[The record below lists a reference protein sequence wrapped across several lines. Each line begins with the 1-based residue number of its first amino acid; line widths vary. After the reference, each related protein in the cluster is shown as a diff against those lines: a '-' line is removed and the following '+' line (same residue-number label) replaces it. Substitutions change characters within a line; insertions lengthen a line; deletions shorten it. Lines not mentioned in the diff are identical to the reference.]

1 MSESLHEALQALPS
15 SSLTTRLLG
24 GLDFVVPGEWK
35 NITRFDELITEVT
48 GETDEALIQQIGA
61 KALELFAD
69 DANGYQRALS
79 IYRAVDKASM
89 AAGMATLAAK
99 AGEGGGFF
107 GNILATLTPKAE
119 TTQALDAVA
128 KLVAE
133 LTAFCAI
140 NGLPGDSVA
149 DFAKALVVAEKEDK
163 MRLAAWVVCDCMLP
177 LGPDFVQKLSG
188 AIDSAAD
195 SSLFKTAMQWLPA
208 GATDKAGIVKAALTA
223 ASGSAGALVAKSGLT
238 PATIAD
244 KLKGIVDGAEGKLD
258 VMAAIIDTTTSVFAH
273 TGTQTVARR
282 VITRAYNEL

>member
-1 MSESLHEALQALPS
+1 MSESLHEALQSLPS
-15 SSLTTRLLG
+15 SSLTTRLLST
-24 GLDFVVPGEWK
+24 LDFVVPGEWK
-35 NITRFDELITEVT
+35 NITAFDAMIKEVT

-61 KALELFAD
+61 KALELYAD
-69 DANGYQRALS
+69 EANGYQRALS

-133 LTAFCAI
+133 LAAFCSL
-140 NGLPGDSVA
+140 NGLPGDSVG
-149 DFAKALVVAEKEDK
+149 DFAKALIAAEKEDK
-163 MRLAAWVVCDCMLP
+163 MRLASWVVCDCMLP

-188 AIDSAAD
+188 AIDSAAN
-195 SSLFKTAMQWLPA
+195 SSAFQTVTQWLPA
-208 GATDKAGIVKAALTA
+208 GAADKAGR
-223 ASGSAGALVAKSGLT
+223 AGTLVASSGLT
-238 PATIAD
+238 PAAIAD
-244 KLKGIVDGAEGKLD
+244 KLKSLVDGAEGKMD

>member
-1 MSESLHEALQALPS
+1 MSESLHEALQSLPS
-15 SSLTTRLLG
+15 SSLTTRLLST
-24 GLDFVVPGEWK
+24 LDFVVPGEWK
-35 NITRFDELITEVT
+35 NITAFDAMIKEVT

-61 KALELFAD
+61 KALELYAD
-69 DANGYQRALS
+69 EANGYQRALS

-133 LTAFCAI
+133 LAAFCSL
-140 NGLPGDSVA
+140 NGLPGDSVG
-149 DFAKALVVAEKEDK
+149 DFAKALIAAEKEDK
-163 MRLAAWVVCDCMLP
+163 MRLASWVVCDCMLP

-188 AIDSAAD
+188 AIDSAAN
-195 SSLFKTAMQWLPA
+195 SSAFQTVTQWLPA
-208 GATDKAGIVKAALTA
+208 GAADKAGLVKAALSA
-223 ASGSAGALVAKSGLT
+223 ASGSAGTLVASSGLT
-238 PATIAD
+238 PAAIAD
-244 KLKGIVDGAEGKLD
+244 KLKSLVDGAEGKMD